1 MDTIMELDTGMTGGT
16 TTIIEDHITVHIVED
31 VKLQSLRNT
40 GYQDNTL
47 VGHGFQ
53 DIMSIV
59 MWLSGR
65 DADLDHFDILFDF
78 LNKRNPR
85 KNRGYLFVCRVF

>member
-1 MDTIMELDTGMTGGT
+1 
-16 TTIIEDHITVHIVED
+16 
-31 VKLQSLRNT
+31 
-40 GYQDNTL
+40 L

-65 DADLDHFDILFDF
+65 DADLDHF
-78 LNKRNPR
+78 
-85 KNRGYLFVCRVF
+85 

>member
-1 MDTIMELDTGMTGGT
+1 MDTIMELDTGMIGGT

-40 GYQDNTL
+40 GYQDNKL
-47 VGHGFQ
+47 VGHGLQ

-59 MWLSGR
+59 MSLSGNVVEFV
-65 DADLDHFDILFDF
+65 LYNSVYYFDF
-78 LNKRNPR
+78 
-85 KNRGYLFVCRVF
+85 